1 MFFIVFSEKSIRKMT
16 QIWFLTAFV
25 DLFQYI
31 ILLIS
36 SLGYWIRGLASS

>member
-1 MFFIVFSEKSIRKMT
+1 MFFIVFSEKSIRKIT

-36 SLGYWIRGLASS
+36 NLGYWIRGLASS